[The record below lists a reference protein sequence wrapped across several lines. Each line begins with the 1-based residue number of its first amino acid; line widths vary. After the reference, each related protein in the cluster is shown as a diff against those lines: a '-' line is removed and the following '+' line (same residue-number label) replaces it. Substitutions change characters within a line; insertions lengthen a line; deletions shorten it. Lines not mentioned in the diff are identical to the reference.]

1 MFWII
6 SAILIIIALAF
17 ILPALFR
24 REDVQDATREQNI
37 SIVKEQ
43 LTELE
48 LRYEQNDIDP
58 ESYQA
63 TKDELELSLFNDL
76 KQTELNSL
84 KTDKHSGSTFIDT
97 WPVLLLIPLIAI
109 PVYLHL
115 GNLDF
120 AKELDPKVTAKEAV
134 KARMPL
140 KADGSPDVEL
150 ITSRLKAEME
160 SNPTDPKGW
169 YMLGRS
175 YMLLKSF
182 SEAAD
187 SFDKS
192 LSLRPDRAE
201 TMLSLADAL
210 SMSNN
215 GLLVGRPRELVK
227 KALTFEPQNITA
239 LWLSGMAASQ
249 SGEYP
254 EAIIQWQKV
263 LPFLNDKPDE
273 QTAVKNLIAEAKS
286 RLNSDQKSELEAN
299 LEKPSTEN
307 TDSSKLNNTVSND
320 VGIKVNISL
329 SDTLKDKAS
338 PEDYVFIYA
347 KAMSGP
353 PMPLAAVRKQV
364 KDLPLEVVLNDE
376 MAMMPN
382 LKLSAFKNVAV
393 GARISKTGQPIPNN
407 GDLFNEKTEVQ
418 SGDSISLEINEIYK
432 K

>member
-6 SAILIIIALAF
+6 SAILIVIALAF

-24 REDVQDATREQNI
+24 RENVLDATREQNI
-37 SIVKEQ
+37 SIAKEQ
-43 LTELE
+43 LAELE
-48 LRYEQNDIDP
+48 LRYDQNDIDK
-58 ESYQA
+58 ESYLS

-76 KQTELNSL
+76 SQTELSSL
-84 KTDKHSGSTFIDT
+84 KANKNKTSQFIDT

-109 PVYLHL
+109 PVYLNL

-120 AKELDPKVTAKEAV
+120 AKELDPKVVAKEAV
-134 KARMPL
+134 RARMPL
-140 KADGSPDVEL
+140 KADGTPDVEK
-150 ITSRLKAEME
+150 ITNNLKAEMQ
-160 SNPTDPKGW
+160 SNPTDPVGW

-175 YMLLKSF
+175 YMLLQKYP
-182 SEAAD
+182 EAAG

-215 GLLVGRPRELVK
+215 GLLVGRPRELVN

-249 SGEYP
+249 AGEYP
-254 EAIIQWQKV
+254 KAITQWQKV
-263 LPFLNDKPDE
+263 LPFLGDKPEE
-273 QTAVKNLIAEAKS
+273 QIAVNNLIDEAKS
-286 RLNSDQKSELEAN
+286 RLNPNQQSALTSKTDKSSVENINNSELKDPEI
-299 LEKPSTEN
+299 K
-307 TDSSKLNNTVSND
+307 DI
-320 VGIKVNISL
+320 GIKVNI
-329 SDTLKDKAS
+329 TLADSIKEKAS

-364 KDLPLEVVLNDE
+364 KDLPIEVVLNDE

-382 LKLSAFKNVAV
+382 LKLSSFKKVAV
-393 GARISKTGQPIPNN
+393 GARISKSGQPIPQN
-407 GDLFNEKTEVQ
+407 GDLFNEKIEVM
-418 SGDSISLEINEIYK
+418 SGDSISLEINEIYIK
-432 K
+432 